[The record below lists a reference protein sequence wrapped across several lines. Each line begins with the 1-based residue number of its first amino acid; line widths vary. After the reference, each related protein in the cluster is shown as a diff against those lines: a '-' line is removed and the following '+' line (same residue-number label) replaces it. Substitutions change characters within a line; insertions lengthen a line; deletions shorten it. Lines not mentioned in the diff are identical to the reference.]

1 MRFKVECGIKQN
13 SKEFNR
19 WVRRTINKFNR
30 RNKIVVSRYIVVI
43 EINVNYRR
51 IEIEVVVGN
60 IADLC
65 DANLTSCQTFTSYGN
80 THGFLK

>member
-19 WVRRTINKFNR
+19 WFRRTINKFNR
-30 RNKIVVSRYIVVI
+30 RNKIVISRYIVVI

-51 IEIEVVVGN
+51 IEIEVVVGKN
-60 IADLC
+60 
-65 DANLTSCQTFTSYGN
+65 NKF
-80 THGFLK
+80 GFLWM